1 MIPKLSVLIPCW
13 EQEVLAIKAVDSVP
27 KRVDVEIIACD
38 DGSRD
43 NTFSNLLKYKEEHPN
58 LNLRVY
64 RNENNKGCAYNCN
77 RLLSLANGEFVH
89 YLGNDDTVITD
100 KFSGLI
106 DRLYGFDGDVMCFN
120 LRINDGTVWV
130 VNEESY
136 RHLCAQ
142 SVRFIRK
149 SITDGLIFPEH
160 IVGASDWYFAEDLLK
175 RNPKTVYTNIL
186 AYNYNHPRFGSLM
199 NLRARGIIKE

>member
-1 MIPKLSVLIPCW
+1 MIKLSVLVPCW
-13 EQEVLAIKAVDSVP
+13 EQEVLAIKALDSIPRRDDIEV
-27 KRVDVEIIACD
+27 IARD

-43 NTFSNLLKYKEEHPN
+43 KTPDKLLEYQKDHPE
-58 LNLRVY
+58 LNLKVVIDP
-64 RNENNKGCAYNCN
+64 ENKGCAHNCN
-77 RLLSLANGEFVH
+77 ELLSLASGEFVH
-89 YLGNDDTVITD
+89 FLGNDDTVVTD
-100 KFSGLI
+100 EFSKLI

-130 VNEESY
+130 LDESSH

-142 SVRFIRK
+142 SIRFIRK
-149 SITDGLIFPEH
+149 SMTEGIIFPEH
-160 IVGASDWYFAEDLLK
+160 IVGASDWYFAEELLK
-175 RNPKTVYTNIL
+175 RNPKTLYTNVC

>member
-1 MIPKLSVLIPCW
+1 MIKLSVLVPCW
-13 EQEVLAIKAVDSVP
+13 EQELLAIRALDSIPRRDDIEV
-27 KRVDVEIIACD
+27 IACD

-43 NTFSNLLKYKEEHPN
+43 ETLQNLLKYKVEHPE

-64 RNENNKGCAYNCN
+64 FNYVNKGCAYNCN
-77 RLLSLANGEFVH
+77 RLLSLAEGEFIH

-100 KFSGLI
+100 AFSGLI
-106 DRLYGFDGDVMCFN
+106 DRLYDFDGDVMGFN

-130 VNEESY
+130 LNEETH

-142 SVRFIRK
+142 SIRFIRR
-149 SITDGLIFPEH
+149 SITEGLIFPEH

-175 RNPKTVYTNIL
+175 RNPKTVYTNVL

-199 NLRARGIIKE
+199 NLRARGLIKE

>member
-1 MIPKLSVLIPCW
+1 MIKLSVLVPCW
-13 EQEVLAIKAVDSVP
+13 EQELLAIRALDSIPRRDDIEV
-27 KRVDVEIIACD
+27 IACD

-43 NTFSNLLKYKEEHPN
+43 DTLANLLHYKATHPE

-64 RNENNKGCAYNCN
+64 FNEVNRGCAYNCN
-77 RLLSLANGEFVH
+77 RLLSLAQGEFVH

-100 KFSGLI
+100 AFSGLI
-106 DRLYGFDGDVMCFN
+106 DRLYDFDGDVMCFN

-130 VNEESY
+130 LNEATH

-142 SVRFIRK
+142 SIRFIRK
-149 SITDGLIFPEH
+149 SITEGLIFPEH

-175 RNPKTVYTNIL
+175 RNPKTVYTNVL
-186 AYNYNHPRFGSLM
+186 AYNYNHPREGSLM
-199 NLRARGIIKE
+199 NLRARGLIKE